1 MKHLLAL
8 VAAAWAASAMTA
20 PPSKPIWQWTTDER
34 LAARFDEAARIRRV
48 EAFEAQ
54 RAISHTRAASGAAR
68 AVALP
73 RRPADSIHGS
83 EHPELPMP
91 FEIFTSFTDAA
102 YGADDDVARHVQRD
116 ATVQASK
123 LGLPPEFLPTL
134 RKQARVFI
142 AMQREER
149 TLKQQI
155 FTGGMTDPQSGM
167 ARLRELQKSECASRA
182 AAMRNLRARFGAGF
196 DRFLYSAI
204 APGVFRDYFEPISAQ
219 TLRAE
224 EDGCK

>member
-8 VAAAWAASAMTA
+8 LAAAWAASAMTA

-54 RAISHTRAASGAAR
+54 RVISHAR
-68 AVALP
+68 TVAVP
-73 RRPADSIHGS
+73 RHPADSIHGS
-83 EHPELPMP
+83 EHPELLMP
-91 FEIFTSFTDAA
+91 FEIFTSFTEAA

-134 RKQARVFI
+134 RKQARAFI

-155 FTGGMTDPQSGM
+155 FTGGMRDPQSGI

-182 AAMRNLRARFGAGF
+182 TAMRSLRARFGTGF

>member
-8 VAAAWAASAMTA
+8 LAAAWAASAMTA

-48 EAFEAQ
+48 AAFEAQ
-54 RAISHTRAASGAAR
+54 RAISHAR

-83 EHPELPMP
+83 EHPELLMP

-134 RKQARVFI
+134 RKQARAFI

-155 FTGGMTDPQSGM
+155 FTGGMRDPQSGI

-182 AAMRNLRARFGAGF
+182 AAMRNLRARFGASF

-204 APGVFRDYFEPISAQ
+204 APGVFRDDFEPISAR

>member
-8 VAAAWAASAMTA
+8 LAAAWAASAMTA

-34 LAARFDEAARIRRV
+34 LAARFDEAARIQRV
-48 EAFEAQ
+48 AAFEAQ
-54 RAISHTRAASGAAR
+54 RAISHAR

-83 EHPELPMP
+83 EHPELLMP
-91 FEIFTSFTDAA
+91 FEIFTSFTEAA

-134 RKQARVFI
+134 RKQARAFI

-182 AAMRNLRARFGAGF
+182 TAMRSLRARFGASF

-204 APGVFRDYFEPISAQ
+204 APGVFRDDFEPISAR

>member
-8 VAAAWAASAMTA
+8 LAAAWAASAMTA

-34 LAARFDEAARIRRV
+34 LAARLDEAARIRRV
-48 EAFEAQ
+48 AAFEAQ
-54 RAISHTRAASGAAR
+54 RAISHAR

-83 EHPELPMP
+83 EHPELLMP

-134 RKQARVFI
+134 RKQARAFI

-182 AAMRNLRARFGAGF
+182 AAMRNLRARFGASF

-204 APGVFRDYFEPISAQ
+204 APGVFRDDFEPISAR

>member
-8 VAAAWAASAMTA
+8 LAAAWAASAMTA

-48 EAFEAQ
+48 AAFEAQ
-54 RAISHTRAASGAAR
+54 RAISHAR

-83 EHPELPMP
+83 EHPELLMP
-91 FEIFTSFTDAA
+91 FEIFTSFTEAA

-134 RKQARVFI
+134 RKQARAFI

-182 AAMRNLRARFGAGF
+182 AAMRNLRARFGASF

-204 APGVFRDYFEPISAQ
+204 APGVFRDDFEPISAR

>member
-8 VAAAWAASAMTA
+8 LAAAWAASAMTA

-34 LAARFDEAARIRRV
+34 LAARFDEAARIQSV
-48 EAFEAQ
+48 AAFEAQ
-54 RAISHTRAASGAAR
+54 RAISHAR

-83 EHPELPMP
+83 EHPELLMP
-91 FEIFTSFTDAA
+91 FEIFTSFTEAA

-134 RKQARVFI
+134 RKQARAFI

-182 AAMRNLRARFGAGF
+182 AAMRSLRARFGASF

-204 APGVFRDYFEPISAQ
+204 APGVFRDDFEPISAR

>member
-8 VAAAWAASAMTA
+8 LAAAWAASAMTA

-48 EAFEAQ
+48 AAFEAQ
-54 RAISHTRAASGAAR
+54 RAISHAR

-83 EHPELPMP
+83 EHPELLMP
-91 FEIFTSFTDAA
+91 FEIFTSFTEAA

-134 RKQARVFI
+134 RKQARAFI

-182 AAMRNLRARFGAGF
+182 TAMRNLRARFGASF

-204 APGVFRDYFEPISAQ
+204 APGVFRDDFEPISAR

>member
-8 VAAAWAASAMTA
+8 LAAAWAASAMTA

-48 EAFEAQ
+48 AAFEAQ
-54 RAISHTRAASGAAR
+54 RAISHAR

-83 EHPELPMP
+83 EHPELLMP
-91 FEIFTSFTDAA
+91 FEIFTSFTEAA

-134 RKQARVFI
+134 RKQARAFI

-182 AAMRNLRARFGAGF
+182 AAMRNLRARFGANF